1 MSSKHIQYLLASV
14 FFVLGGWCLVSPSS
28 VMKLA
33 ITPQYQ
39 SEAAIVPILMG
50 AFGAQAVI
58 AGVFAASSTF
68 TKTTYVA
75 YAVMLLPFFVFDYWF
90 YVVDPLL
97 TSVGLLDALG
107 NIVMLVLCYL
117 GWRAVGLETKVEDSA
132 RVTVSSS
139 A

>member
-1 MSSKHIQYLLASV
+1 
-14 FFVLGGWCLVSPSS
+14 
-28 VMKLA
+28 MKLA
-33 ITPQYQ
+33 ITPQHQ
-39 SEAAIVPILMG
+39 SEAAIVPVLMG
-50 AFGAQAVI
+50 AFGGQAVI
-58 AGVFAASSTF
+58 AGVFAAFSIF

-75 YAVMLLPFFVFDYWF
+75 YAVVLLPFFVFDYWF
-90 YVVDPLL
+90 SVVDPLL

-117 GWRAVGLETKVEDSA
+117 GWRAVDVGSNVEGSA

>member
-14 FFVLGGWCLVSPSS
+14 FFVLGAWCLVSPSS

-39 SEAAIVPILMG
+39 SEAAIVPVLMG

-58 AGVFAASSTF
+58 AGVFAAFSTF
-68 TKTTYVA
+68 TKTTYVV
-75 YAVMLLPFFVFDYWF
+75 YAIVLLPFFVFDYWF
-90 YVVDPLL
+90 YLVDPLL

-107 NIVMLVLCYL
+107 NIIMLVLCYL
-117 GWRAVGLETKVEDSA
+117 GWRAADVEMNVEGSV
-132 RVTVSSS
+132 RVTVSTS